1 MMRKGETLPLQG
13 RRTDRGDFRLPSRK
27 VSAYTK
33 KNIPAKEKQGIAQRE
48 QLASR
53 LGFLFLSAGCAI
65 GLGNVWRFPFITG
78 KYGGAVF
85 LVAYL
90 VFLLGMGLPILIME
104 FSVGRASRRN
114 MSRAFQELTP
124 GSKWRYFGCFS
135 IIGSYAL
142 MMFYIPV
149 AGWMMYYCWATIT
162 GGLSLPVDQVP
173 GVFTGLLSSP
183 GTMLFWTLVA
193 SLGCFGVC
201 AMGLQKGV
209 ERVVKIMMAGLLL
222 IVVGLAI
229 HSITLPGSLEGV
241 AFYLVPDL
249 QRAMDAGIMSLI
261 NDAMNQAFFTLSI
274 GIGAMCIFGSYLN
287 KDNTLTKE
295 SVFIVSLDT
304 FVAFMSG
311 LIIFPACFAFG
322 VEPDSGPGLI
332 FITLPNIFNNM
343 ALGRF
348 WGFLFFVFMSAAAL
362 TTVITVIENIISYSM
377 DVWKWS
383 RRKSTIVNGVA
394 LTLLTLPC
402 VLGFNEL
409 SFVQP
414 LGEGSTLMDLEDFI
428 LSNNLL
434 SIGAITFML
443 FCCHKFGWGWD
454 RFIAETDAG
463 RGVKF
468 PRALRFYL
476 TWILLLV
483 VALVFVQGYV
493 QKFFS

>member
-1 MMRKGETLPLQG
+1 M
-13 RRTDRGDFRLPSRK
+13 
-27 VSAYTK
+27 
-33 KNIPAKEKQGIAQRE
+33 AQRE

-104 FSVGRASRRN
+104 FTVGRASRRN
-114 MSRAFQELTP
+114 MSRAFRELKP
-124 GSKWRYFGCFS
+124 GSKWSYFGCFS

-162 GGLSLPVDQVP
+162 GTLSVPVDQVP
-173 GVFTGLLSSP
+173 TVFSNLLASP

-201 AMGLQKGV
+201 ALGLKRGV
-209 ERVVKIMMAGLLL
+209 ERVVKFMMGGLLI
-222 IVVGLAI
+222 IVIGLAV
-229 HSITLPGSLEGV
+229 HSLTLPGSMKGV

-261 NDAMNQAFFTLSI
+261 NDAMNQAFFTLSV

-287 KDNTLTKE
+287 RSNTLTKE

-322 VEPDSGPGLI
+322 VHPDAGPGLI

-343 ALGRF
+343 AGGQF
-348 WGFLFFVFMSAAAL
+348 WGTLFFVFMSAAAL
-362 TTVITVIENIISYSM
+362 TTVIAVMENIISSFM
-377 DVWKWS
+377 DTYEWS
-383 RRKSTIVNGVA
+383 RKKAVKINCVV

-402 VLGFNEL
+402 ILGFNL
-409 SFVQP
+409 WSDFQP
-414 LGEGSTLMDLEDFI
+414 LGAGSTIMDLEDFI
-428 LSNNLL
+428 ISNNLL
-434 SIGAITFML
+434 PLGSLIYCL
-443 FCCHKFGWGWD
+443 FCCQRYGWGWD
-454 RFIAETDAG
+454 KFIAEADMG
-463 RGVKF
+463 SGMKF
-468 PRALRFYL
+468 PKALRFYL
-476 TWILLLV
+476 TWILPVVLLV
-483 VALVFVQGYV
+483 IFVEGYI
-493 QKFFS
+493 QKFF

>member
-1 MMRKGETLPLQG
+1 M
-13 RRTDRGDFRLPSRK
+13 
-27 VSAYTK
+27 
-33 KNIPAKEKQGIAQRE
+33 AQRE

-104 FSVGRASRRN
+104 FTVGRASRRN
-114 MSRAFQELTP
+114 MSRAFCELKP
-124 GSKWRYFGCFS
+124 GSKWSYFGCFS

-149 AGWMMYYCWATIT
+149 SGWMMYYCWATVT
-162 GGLSLPVDQVP
+162 GTLSVPMDQVA
-173 GVFTGLLSSP
+173 GVFSNLLSSP

-193 SLGCFGVC
+193 SFGCFGVC
-201 AMGLQKGV
+201 ALGLQKGV
-209 ERVVKIMMAGLLL
+209 ERVVKIMMGGLLV
-222 IVVGLAI
+222 IVIGLAV
-229 HSITLPGSLEGV
+229 HSLTLPGGMKGV

-274 GIGAMCIFGSYLN
+274 GIGAMCIFGSYL
-287 KDNTLTKE
+287 DRSNTLTKE

-322 VEPDSGPGLI
+322 VQPDAGPSLI

-343 ALGRF
+343 AWGRL
-348 WGFLFFVFMSAAAL
+348 WGALFFVFMSAAAL
-362 TTVITVIENIISYSM
+362 TTVIAVLENIISHFM
-377 DVWKWS
+377 DTYEWS
-383 RRKSTIVNGVA
+383 RKKAVKVNCIV
-394 LTLLTLPC
+394 LTLCTLPC
-402 VLGFNEL
+402 ILGFNL
-409 SFVQP
+409 WSDIQP
-414 LGEGSTLMDLEDFI
+414 LGAGSTIMDLEDFVI
-428 LSNNLL
+428 SNNLL
-434 SIGAITFML
+434 PLGSLIFCL
-443 FCCHKFGWGWD
+443 FCCQRYGWGWD
-454 RFIAETDAG
+454 KFIAEADTGAG
-463 RGVKF
+463 MKF
-468 PRALRFYL
+468 PKALRFYL
-476 TWILLLV
+476 TWILPVVLLV
-483 VALVFVQGYV
+483 IFVEGYI
-493 QKFFS
+493 QKFF

>member
-1 MMRKGETLPLQG
+1 M
-13 RRTDRGDFRLPSRK
+13 
-27 VSAYTK
+27 
-33 KNIPAKEKQGIAQRE
+33 AQRE

-90 VFLLGMGLPILIME
+90 IFLLGMGLPILIME
-104 FSVGRASRRN
+104 FTVGRASRRN
-114 MSRAFQELTP
+114 MSRAFRELTP
-124 GSKWRYFGCFS
+124 GSKWKYFGCFS
-135 IIGSYAL
+135 IVGSYAL

-149 AGWMMYYCWATIT
+149 AGWMMYYCWATVT
-162 GGLSLPVDQVP
+162 GGLSVPVDKVP
-173 GVFTGLLSSP
+173 EVFTGLLASP
-183 GTMLFWTLVA
+183 GTMLFWTLIA

-209 ERVVKIMMAGLLL
+209 ERVVKFMMGGLLV
-222 IVVGLAI
+222 IVIGLAV
-229 HSITLPGSLEGV
+229 HSVSLPGSLEGV

-287 KDNTLTKE
+287 RENTLTKE

-322 VEPDSGPGLI
+322 VQPDAGPGLV

-343 ALGRF
+343 AWGQF
-348 WGFLFFVFMSAAAL
+348 WGALFFVFMSAAAL
-362 TTVITVIENIISYSM
+362 TTVIAVLENIISHFM
-377 DVWKWS
+377 DTYEWS
-383 RRKSTIVNGVA
+383 RKKAVKVNCVV
-394 LTLLTLPC
+394 LTLCTLPC
-402 VLGFNEL
+402 ILGFNVW
-409 SFVQP
+409 SDIQP
-414 LGEGSTLMDLEDFI
+414 LGAGSTIMDLEDFI
-428 LSNNLL
+428 ISNNLL
-434 SIGAITFML
+434 PLGSLIFCL
-443 FCCHKFGWGWD
+443 FCCQRYGWGWD
-454 RFIAETDAG
+454 KFIAEADMG
-463 RGVKF
+463 EGMKF
-468 PRALRFYL
+468 PKFLRFYL
-476 TWILLLV
+476 TWILPVVLLV
-483 VALVFVQGYV
+483 IFVEGYI
-493 QKFFS
+493 QKFF

>member
-1 MMRKGETLPLQG
+1 M
-13 RRTDRGDFRLPSRK
+13 
-27 VSAYTK
+27 
-33 KNIPAKEKQGIAQRE
+33 AQRE

-104 FSVGRASRRN
+104 FTVGRASRRN
-114 MSRAFQELTP
+114 MSRAFRELTP
-124 GSKWRYFGCFS
+124 GSRWSYFGCFS

-149 AGWMMYYCWATIT
+149 AGWMMYYCWATLT
-162 GGLSLPVDQVP
+162 GGLSLPVDKVP
-173 GVFTGLLSSP
+173 EVFTGLLGSP

-209 ERVVKIMMAGLLL
+209 ERVVKFMMGGLLV
-222 IVVGLAI
+222 IVIGLAI

-241 AFYLVPDL
+241 AFYLVPDF

-287 KDNTLTKE
+287 RDNTLTKE

-322 VEPDSGPGLI
+322 VKPDAGPGLI

-348 WGFLFFVFMSAAAL
+348 WGTLFFVFMSAAAL
-362 TTVITVIENIISYSM
+362 TTVITVMENIISYSM
-377 DVWKWS
+377 DVWKWT
-383 RRKSTIVNGVA
+383 RRKSTLVNGVA

-402 VLGFNEL
+402 VLGFNVL
-409 SFVQP
+409 SWMQP

-434 SIGAITFML
+434 SIGAVTFML
-443 FCCHKFGWGWD
+443 FCCHRFGWGWD
-454 RFIAETDAG
+454 NFIAETDTG

-468 PRALRFYL
+468 PRFLRFYL
-476 TWILLLV
+476 SWILPLV
-483 VALVFVQGYV
+483 VALVFVQGYI

>member
-1 MMRKGETLPLQG
+1 M
-13 RRTDRGDFRLPSRK
+13 
-27 VSAYTK
+27 
-33 KNIPAKEKQGIAQRE
+33 AQRE

-104 FSVGRASRRN
+104 FTVGRASRRN
-114 MSRAFQELTP
+114 MSRAFRELKP
-124 GSKWRYFGCFS
+124 GSKWSYFGCFS

-162 GGLSLPVDQVP
+162 GTLSVPVDQVP
-173 GVFTGLLSSP
+173 TVFSNLLASP

-201 AMGLQKGV
+201 ALGLQRGV
-209 ERVVKIMMAGLLL
+209 ERVVKFMMGGLLI
-222 IVVGLAI
+222 IVIGLAV
-229 HSITLPGSLEGV
+229 HSLTLPGSMKGV
-241 AFYLVPDL
+241 AFYLVPDV
-249 QRAMDAGIMSLI
+249 QRAVDAGIMSLI
-261 NDAMNQAFFTLSI
+261 NDAMNQAFFTLSV
-274 GIGAMCIFGSYLN
+274 GIGAMCIFGSYL
-287 KDNTLTKE
+287 DRSNTLTKE

-322 VEPDSGPGLI
+322 VHPDAGPGLI

-343 ALGRF
+343 AGGQF
-348 WGFLFFVFMSAAAL
+348 WGALFFVFMSAAAL
-362 TTVITVIENIISYSM
+362 TTVIAVMENIISSFM
-377 DVWKWS
+377 DTYEWS
-383 RRKSTIVNGVA
+383 RKKAVKINCVV

-402 VLGFNEL
+402 ILGFNL
-409 SFVQP
+409 WSDFQP
-414 LGEGSTLMDLEDFI
+414 LGAGSTIMDLEDFI
-428 LSNNLL
+428 ISNNLL
-434 SIGAITFML
+434 PLGSLIYCL
-443 FCCHKFGWGWD
+443 FCCQRYGWGWD
-454 RFIAETDAG
+454 KFIAEADMG
-463 RGVKF
+463 SGMKF
-468 PRALRFYL
+468 PKALRFYL
-476 TWILLLV
+476 TWILPVVLLV
-483 VALVFVQGYV
+483 IFVEGYI
-493 QKFFS
+493 QKFF